1 MLATAD
7 PQRPWATLPRAEL
20 LTGLAAEAAAQQAGV
35 ASNTPMSGQG
45 QGQLAYRDSQALVSS
60 NQQQRQQPVNSLP
73 NGYAGAVRT
82 YAIRVTSPYASVR
95 FSHRCLVWTRTTV
108 VVLKSRSG

>member
-20 LTGLAAEAAAQQAGV
+20 LTGLAAEAAAQQAGA
-35 ASNTPMSGQG
+35 ASNTPMSGPG
-45 QGQLAYRDSQALVSS
+45 QGQLAYRESQALVSS

-73 NGYAGAVRT
+73 NGYAGVAR
-82 YAIRVTSPYASVR
+82 ACSLRVTSDLVHLSPLHALSKDICRGSEESTKAS
-95 FSHRCLVWTRTTV
+95 
-108 VVLKSRSG
+108 